1 MKKRWLV
8 IFAVLAVAV
17 GVGVVV
23 GASAQE
29 GAQDRSFLSRVAEK
43 LGITEDQLTTAVKDS
58 QTDIINEKLAAG
70 EITQEQADRMKER
83 VANGDLRFPGG
94 GGHHGGGH
102 RGGGLC
108 RAGAKFVDET
118 AKILGV
124 DSSVVAD
131 GLAQGKSLA
140 EVAGDNGK
148 TADDLKAGLAAAV
161 KAKLDERVASG
172 DTTQERADAKLAK
185 FNEHVD
191 SVINYKPDPTVVTK
205 CRERLNGE
213 GSGDA
218 SPTPAASGAVS

>member
-1 MKKRWLV
+1 MKKRLLV
-8 IFAVLAVAV
+8 AAAVLMVAV
-17 GVGVVV
+17 GVGAVV
-23 GASAQE
+23 GVGAQE
-29 GAQDRSFLSRVAEK
+29 AAQDRSFLGRVAEK

-83 VANGDLRFPGG
+83 VANGDLRFPGS
-94 GGHHGGGH
+94 GGHHRGGH

-131 GLAQGKSLA
+131 GLEQGKSLA

-148 TADDLKAGLAAAV
+148 TADDLKAGLSAAV

-172 DTTQERADAKLAK
+172 DTTQVRADEKLAK

-191 SVINYKPDPTVVTK
+191 TIINYKPDPAVVTK
-205 CRERLNGE
+205 CRERLSGE
-213 GSGDA
+213 GSGEA
-218 SPTPAASGAVS
+218 SPSPAPAGAGL